1 MWSRSL
7 LRWLKAQTG
16 GMSTKKLLALLLTL
30 AMALSLCACGGSD
43 SGGGTQPAPAGT
55 SDGQAKDDPVQTQPV
70 DTGILILPARTL
82 RKRAIPGFGWTR
94 ATFSSKSTIRRALL
108 LRGCGQHE
116 QRLLHHADDAL

>member
-43 SGGGTQPAPAGT
+43 SGGGAQPAPAGA
-55 SDGQAKDDPVQTQPV
+55 SDGQAEDDPVQTQPV
-70 DTGILILPARTL
+70 DTGALILNCDDLTETSKSWVRLDGGDFQLQIDHPSGFAFEGLWLART
-82 RKRAIPGFGWTR
+82 
-94 ATFSSKSTIRRALL
+94 TIASP
-108 LRGCGQHE
+108 C
-116 QRLLHHADDAL
+116 